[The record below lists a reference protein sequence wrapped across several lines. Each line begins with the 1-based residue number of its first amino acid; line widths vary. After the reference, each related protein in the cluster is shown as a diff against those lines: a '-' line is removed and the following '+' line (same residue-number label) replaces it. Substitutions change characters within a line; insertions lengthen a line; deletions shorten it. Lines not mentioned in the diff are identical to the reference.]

1 MENTNFQNLKDLLK
15 SYVPKTF
22 GIATGEECELIKS
35 RLRLEGM
42 EVTDLRNLRD
52 FVVLFF
58 SRKNEGK
65 PGMMEMDQMSAITAV
80 IDEEIIKGRGEA

>member
-1 MENTNFQNLKDLLK
+1 MK

-22 GIATGEECELIKS
+22 GIATGEECELIKI

-42 EVTDLRNLRD
+42 EVTALRNLRD

-65 PGMMEMDQMSAITAV
+65 SGMMEMMEMDQMSAITEV
-80 IDEEIIKGRGEA
+80 IDEEIIKRRGEA